1 MFAFPPKCTILNLVT
16 YIYIKHSAKSSTQN
30 IAELVT
36 HILLLVLK
44 YYNVKKVE
52 RMYVGQ

>member
-16 YIYIKHSAKSSTQN
+16 YIYIKHSANSSTQN